1 MEYDAAG
8 AAALMIVHSLMLS
21 LIEKGVLN
29 PEEIHG
35 ALEDVIGSRRD
46 RTRDSGA
53 AARHEAALRLT
64 MQLADDIARISPALP
79 DLGSS
84 TVHGSQREP
93 H

>member
-1 MEYDAAG
+1 MKYDAAG
-8 AAALMIVHSLMLS
+8 AAALMIVHSLILS

-46 RTRDSGA
+46 RTADSAA
-53 AARHEAALRLT
+53 AARHEAALQLT

-79 DLGSS
+79 DLAPS
-84 TVHGSQREP
+84 TAHGSHREP